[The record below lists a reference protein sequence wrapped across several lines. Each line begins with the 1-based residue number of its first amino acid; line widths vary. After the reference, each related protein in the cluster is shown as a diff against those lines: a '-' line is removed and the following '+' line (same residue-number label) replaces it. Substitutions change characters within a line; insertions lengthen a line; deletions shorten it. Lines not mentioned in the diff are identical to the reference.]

1 MVNIEQELV
10 NLIKVFLCV
19 SDFDVI
25 KNMMVYENDNSKIKI
40 VGISTTV
47 MEHLKGLEELDVD
60 VFVLQYTLDKKKS
73 NDLLE
78 YVLLNKR
85 EWRVLPLF
93 QELDSE
99 VIHLLL
105 QYGLQNFLVKPFSF
119 PQLLAAI
126 ENEQLQQQTLAAA
139 TTVESMASEIMLSLG
154 LPAHLD
160 GFGYIQT
167 SAVYVAKNM
176 DVMHLHMKNVYQQT
190 AKAHHSTAARVEK
203 CIRTA
208 IAFAYRNQ
216 PEKICIN
223 NCKPTNTQII
233 SYISEKLK
241 LFGNS

>member
-1 MVNIEQELV
+1 M
-10 NLIKVFLCV
+10 IKVFLCV
-19 SDFDVI
+19 NDFGVI
-25 KNMMVYENDNSKIKI
+25 KNMMDYENESGKIKI

-47 MEHLKGLEELDVD
+47 MDHLEGLDDLEVD
-60 VFVLQYTLDKKKS
+60 VFVFQYTLDKSKS
-73 NDLLE
+73 DALLE

-85 EWRVLPLF
+85 DWRVLPLF

-99 VIHLLL
+99 VIHMLL
-105 QYGLQNFLVKPFSF
+105 QYDLQNFLVKPFSF

-139 TTVESMASEIMLSLG
+139 TTVEAMASEIMLSLG

-160 GFGYIQT
+160 GFAYIQT
-167 SAVYVAKNM
+167 SAVYIAKNM
-176 DVMHLHMKNVYQQT
+176 DVMHLHMKNVYQHT
-190 AKAHHSTAARVEK
+190 AKTHHSTAVRVEK

-223 NCKPTNTQII
+223 NCRPTNTQII